1 MLNIRDTEYIVKL
14 NRWSLQECLIPHFLP
29 FLFQRIKRN
38 FLHNLDPLKRLEF
51 WGWILISNFGT
62 YLEPDWNDSIPDW
75 NINVKTLVRYIKNP
89 LFLTMRREKTRI
101 TKTFSLKGIL
111 RDVRYYCLVANGT
124 LRGYHRGATSN
135 I

>member
-1 MLNIRDTEYIVKL
+1 MDFNI
-14 NRWSLQECLIPHFLP
+14 
-29 FLFQRIKRN
+29 
-38 FLHNLDPLKRLEF
+38 
-51 WGWILISNFGT
+51 GT